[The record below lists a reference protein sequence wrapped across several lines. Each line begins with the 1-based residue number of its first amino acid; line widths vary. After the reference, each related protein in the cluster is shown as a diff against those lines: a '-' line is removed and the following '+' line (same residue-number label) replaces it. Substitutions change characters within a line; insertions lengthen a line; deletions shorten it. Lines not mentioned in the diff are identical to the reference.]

1 MSGLK
6 KNWFYGLVEH
16 CRDHIC
22 ISVATLNSVRIEACA
37 LQRRW
42 KCRGGS
48 VLSALD
54 RLSPPLLEQ
63 GTETCSEGERMRH
76 LGEADDEVAWQL
88 RWALFTKKLGCH

>member
-37 LQRRW
+37 MQRRW

-63 GTETCSEGERMRH
+63 GTEPCSEDISGKLM
-76 LGEADDEVAWQL
+76 
-88 RWALFTKKLGCH
+88 TKLPGSAMGDPFSFLHQKV